1 MKKNKIIAT
10 CLSAALTLTGCS
22 SNNEALSYESNTTSL
37 SQELI
42 ITPNEILE
50 YDTTTS
56 ISGKQEETSIS
67 SNDTT
72 TQEQTLYSSKTT
84 ITEVIPDITTTKS
97 ITTEE
102 TLNEDELIKILEDQE
117 QLIMDEAVNGDK
129 DSLKEKLDEYFTLT
143 IGFLFCDQPI
153 KGKTLND
160 LTTSAKVKIVSIT
173 SNINDVIEE
182 YYPDYKI
189 TIKET
194 FTDAK
199 EWTLDKFKTGT
210 SFIKNK
216 VKDKIGEDNYNKI
229 SDTYD
234 KTKMKIKDIGS
245 SALDKAD
252 ELIDKGVTKIKDW
265 WHNKTNK

>member
-10 CLSAALTLTGCS
+10 FLSTALTLTGCS
-22 SNNEALSYESNTTSL
+22 SNRESLSYKSNTIS
-37 SQELI
+37 SNQESI
-42 ITPNEILE
+42 MTDEILK
-50 YDTTTS
+50 YDVTTS
-56 ISGKQEETSIS
+56 ISDKQKETSIS
-67 SNDTT
+67 SNDTASE
-72 TQEQTLYSSKTT
+72 EQTVISTESS
-84 ITEVIPDITTTKS
+84 ITES
-97 ITTEE
+97 NTTEE
-102 TLNEDELIKILEDQE
+102 ILDEDELIKVLEDQE
-117 QLIMDEAVNGDK
+117 QLIMNEAVNGDK
-129 DSLKEKLDEYFTLT
+129 KSLKEKLDEYFTTT

-153 KGKTLND
+153 KGKTLDD
-160 LTTSAKVKIVSIT
+160 LTTSTKIKIVSIT

-194 FTDAK
+194 FTDVK

-216 VKDKIGEDNYNKI
+216 VKDKIGEDAYNKI

-234 KTKMKIKDIGS
+234 KTKTKIKDIGS

-252 ELIDKGVTKIKDW
+252 ELIDKGVSKIKDW
-265 WHNKTNK
+265 WYNKNNK